1 MTMEHTST
9 NTDSTTT
16 DKNVQDDLRDSA
28 HRIWLAGL
36 GALAA
41 AGEEGAKAFS
51 RLVDRGRDLES
62 KGKDEVKSTTD
73 KAKEQFDRAKDRA
86 EGTFESWNE
95 KFDEMLTRSL
105 HRLGVPSRDEI
116 QTLTRRVEELTAKIE
131 QIKPRT
137 STEAEPVIVTPGSP
151 DPTDPAKIIEI
162 GRAAG

>member
-1 MTMEHTST
+1 MEP
-9 NTDSTTT
+9 NTSTTT

-51 RLVDRGRDLES
+51 RLVDRGRDLEN
-62 KGKDEVKSTTD
+62 KGKDEVKATTD
-73 KAKEQFDRAKDRA
+73 KAKEQFDKAKDRA
-86 EGTFESWNE
+86 EGTFETWNE

-116 QTLTRRVEELTAKIE
+116 HTLTRRVEELTAKIE
-131 QIKPRT
+131 QIKPRVPT
-137 STEAEPVIVTPGSP
+137 GAPTEAEPVIVTPGSP
-151 DPTDPAKIIEI
+151 DPTDPAKII
-162 GRAAG
+162 A

>member
-1 MTMEHTST
+1 MEHTST
-9 NTDSTTT
+9 THDSTTT
-16 DKNVQDDLRDSA
+16 DKNAQDDLRDSA

-51 RLVDRGRDLES
+51 RLVDRGRDLEN

-73 KAKEQFDRAKDRA
+73 KAREQFDRAKDRA
-86 EGTFESWNE
+86 EGTFESWND

-131 QIKPRT
+131 QIKPRVPT
-137 STEAEPVIVTPGSP
+137 GTATEAEPVIVTPGSP
-151 DPTDPAKIIEI
+151 DPTDPAKII
-162 GRAAG
+162 A